1 MIERAS
7 SDLTLARLFAHRL
20 VPCVLIAA
28 GVGLVAVAPAERML
42 GAGIRWVYPH
52 VGLVWAQAIQWTF
65 AASFAI
71 AAALTTWTT
80 VALRSAAVAAREQ
93 RPSPA
98 HAA

>member
-7 SDLTLARLFAHRL
+7 SDPTLGRLFAHRL

-52 VGLVWAQAIQWTF
+52 VGLVWAQATRWTF
-65 AASFAI
+65 AASFAT
-71 AAALTTWTT
+71 ALTTWTT